1 MKKKS
6 KGIKRII
13 QIAPLLML
21 AVMAVVY
28 FTSLRNLSVEELI
41 EYTPEEPVLAAVV
54 ICLMYA
60 LKSLSF
66 FFPMAVLAALSGAV
80 LPIYMAVPVNLTG
93 IIIMATLPF
102 LVGRYAEADLVD
114 GLSEKYS
121 KLDTVRNLGTNHTF
135 VSAFFLRII
144 SCMPY
149 DAVSMVM
156 GSMRMDYRKY
166 ILGSFLGTAPSIIL
180 TTFMGASV
188 DDPTSPE
195 FLICLGVNVF
205 ISLTSVI
212 IYKVMSLRKSR
223 KPELRH

>member
-80 LPIYMAVPVNLTG
+80 LPIYMAVPVNLIG

-114 GLSEKYS
+114 GLSEKYR
-121 KLDTVRNLGTNHTF
+121 T
-135 VSAFFLRII
+135 ARI
-144 SCMPY
+144 Y
-149 DAVSMVM
+149 
-156 GSMRMDYRKY
+156 
-166 ILGSFLGTAPSIIL
+166 
-180 TTFMGASV
+180 
-188 DDPTSPE
+188 SP
-195 FLICLGVNVF
+195 
-205 ISLTSVI
+205 
-212 IYKVMSLRKSR
+212 
-223 KPELRH
+223 

>member
-114 GLSEKYS
+114 GLSE
-121 KLDTVRNLGTNHTF
+121 
-135 VSAFFLRII
+135 
-144 SCMPY
+144 
-149 DAVSMVM
+149 
-156 GSMRMDYRKY
+156 
-166 ILGSFLGTAPSIIL
+166 
-180 TTFMGASV
+180 
-188 DDPTSPE
+188 
-195 FLICLGVNVF
+195 
-205 ISLTSVI
+205 
-212 IYKVMSLRKSR
+212 
-223 KPELRH
+223 

>member
-1 MKKKS
+1 MNKKS
-6 KGIKRII
+6 KVIKRII
-13 QIAPLLML
+13 QISPLMML
-21 AVMAVVY
+21 ALMAVVY
-28 FTSLRNLSVEELI
+28 FTSLRDLSVEELI

-80 LPIYMAVPVNLTG
+80 LPVYMAVPVNLAG

-135 VSAFFLRII
+135 ISAFFLRII
-144 SCMPY
+144 CCMPY